1 MSKVKISEVAEETA
15 KTSKQV
21 LEACEELKISA
32 KAAGS
37 PISEGDA
44 ERLMDFL
51 INGKSAAPVK
61 KAPATKSTTKDS
73 VKTEDLEKEPSSEKV
88 EAAPAPTQEISASAR
103 QAARKENRQKKK
115 EETGE
120 VKEAEVKDAP
130 ESAIKSTSSAIKKSE
145 TKKPLVMARK
155 GLRIVKKKRPAVV
168 EKEKPKAI
176 ESSVYEGLEITNS
189 YGKNKVS
196 VSDNDNSKKK
206 VKKSTGVSRKSS
218 SAGERLNLMANR
230 ALGEIKSF
238 DDEDENVMLPDLTQ
252 VLRDEQREETP
263 SPAKKQQKPGT
274 QNRPNQFRRKPSGI
288 ARGKAKKRKK
298 RDRIDDEARPTAITI
313 PEDIRVYEFAEKMN
327 VPMSEVIKEL
337 FTLGLMVTKNDF
349 LDNDALEILG
359 ESFEVEITIKDVIE
373 ELENST
379 EKEEI
384 EQDPNAKERP
394 PIVTIMGHVD
404 HGKTSLLDYIR
415 EAKVA
420 HGEAGGIT
428 QHIGAYTIEKDGKE
442 ITFIDTPGH
451 EAFTAMRARGAH
463 VTDVVIIVVA
473 ADDGVM
479 PQTKEAINHA
489 KASGAPI
496 IVAINKM
503 DKETANPDFVKSGL
517 AELGVTPTD
526 WGGEVDCIGV
536 SAKTGEGVDDLL
548 DHILTTSELLELKA
562 NPEAEAQA
570 VVIESSIEKGR
581 GTVATIIVQNGTLCQ
596 GDSVIAGTSFGRIR
610 AIMDPYGKR
619 IKRLLP
625 SEAGE
630 IIGLDSSPSAGE
642 TLVVMDNDKEIRELA
657 NKRKVHAREREL
669 SKSTKATLD
678 DLHALIAEG
687 QLKTLPIV
695 LKADV
700 QGTLEALHTKLDE
713 LRNDEVKV
721 HVIHDAVGAISE
733 SDIEL
738 AGASEHAMVLG
749 FHVKPT
755 QVVKNKAKSL
765 GVEIRTYDIIYDLLD
780 DVKLILSG
788 MLSPVTTQEV
798 AGRAEVREIFKIP
811 SAGTIAGCM
820 VNSGTIFQ
828 GNYAKVLR
836 GEDVI
841 YEGDLNSLK
850 RFRDDVK
857 EVAKGVE
864 CGIAFDEFEE
874 LERGDVIEC
883 YKDVKVKVE
892 FAHE

>member
-1 MSKVKISEVAEETA
+1 MSKVKISEVAEEAA
-15 KTSKQV
+15 KSSKQV
-21 LEACEELKISA
+21 LEACEKMKISA

-37 PISEGDA
+37 SISESDA

-51 INGKSAAPVK
+51 INGVAATPAPKKPAVK
-61 KAPATKSTTKDS
+61 KAEP
-73 VKTEDLEKEPSSEKV
+73 VKTEEKSTPAKEAPKKAAVQSE
-88 EAAPAPTQEISASAR
+88 SDR
-103 QAARKENRQKKK
+103 LAARKENRAKKK
-115 EETGE
+115 EEEQSPT
-120 VKEAEVKDAP
+120 
-130 ESAIKSTSSAIKKSE
+130 SADE
-145 TKKPLVMARK
+145 TKKDEEKPAVKKPLAMARK
-155 GLRIVKKKRPAVV
+155 GLRIVKKKRPVV
-168 EKEKPKAI
+168 AKVEEKPKEEA
-176 ESSVYEGLEITNS
+176 VYNDMVVVNS
-189 YGKNKVS
+189 YGKNKVA
-196 VSDNDNSKKK
+196 VSGEEAGSASKKK
-206 VKKSTGVSRKSS
+206 AKKPLSTGNRRT
-218 SAGERLNLMANR
+218 AGERLNLMANR

-252 VLRDEQREETP
+252 VLRDEQREDAP
-263 SPAKKQQKPGT
+263 QQQQK
-274 QNRPNQFRRKPSGI
+274 RKPQPAGRGGGGAGGRRRPMGL
-288 ARGKAKKRKK
+288 ARGKGKKRKK
-298 RDRIDDEARPTAITI
+298 RDRIDDTARPTAITV
-313 PEDIRVYEFAEKMN
+313 PEDVRVYEFAEKMN

-337 FTLGLMVTKNDF
+337 FTLGVMVTKNDF

-359 ESFEVEITIKDVIE
+359 EAFEIEITIE
-373 ELENST
+373 EVTDELDNVSEYD
-379 EKEEI
+379 EAQDEI
-384 EQDPNAKERP
+384 EGSDRP

-428 QHIGAYTIEKDGKE
+428 QHIGAYTIEKDGQE

-463 VTDVVIIVVA
+463 VTDIVIIVVA

-503 DKETANPDFVKSGL
+503 DKESANPDLVKSGL
-517 AELGVTPTD
+517 AELGITPTD
-526 WGGEVDCIGV
+526 WGGEHDCIGV
-536 SAKTGEGVDDLL
+536 SAKTGAGVDDLL
-548 DHILTTSELLELKA
+548 DNILTTAELLELKA
-562 NPEAEAQA
+562 NPNADAKT

-581 GTVATIIVQNGTLCQ
+581 GTVATVIVQNGTLRQ
-596 GDSVIAGTSFGRIR
+596 GDSVIAGTSFGRVR
-610 AIMDPYGKR
+610 AITDPFGKR
-619 IKRLLP
+619 IKELLP

-642 TLVVMDNDKEIRELA
+642 TLLVMNNEKEIRELA
-657 NKRKVHAREREL
+657 AKRKAHAREREL
-669 SKSTKATLD
+669 SKSTKASLD

-687 QLKTLPIV
+687 QLKRLPIV

-738 AGASEHAMVLG
+738 AAASEHAMVLG
-749 FHVKPT
+749 FHVKPP
-755 QVVKNKAKSL
+755 QSVKNKAKSL

-780 DVKLILSG
+780 DIKNVLSG

-798 AGRAEVREIFKIP
+798 GGRAEVREIFKIP

-820 VNSGTIFQ
+820 VNSGIVIAGGF
-828 GNYAKVLR
+828 AKVLR

-841 YEGDLNSLK
+841 YEGTLTSLK

-857 EVAKGVE
+857 EVAKGTE
-864 CGIAFDEFEE
+864 CGIAFEEFEE
-874 LERGDVIEC
+874 LERGDAIEC
-883 YKDVKVKVE
+883 YKDVKVSVE
-892 FAHE
+892 FSHE